1 MKTINLNRNQFTG
14 TGMGYV
20 IQKIGEH
27 KNDNN
32 IQMEVLDL
40 SECNLN
46 DDALETLSPI
56 VDVVKELSLNDNQ
69 FTRLHY
75 NYLYLKYCNIP
86 AKT

>member
-1 MKTINLNRNQFTG
+1 
-14 TGMGYV
+14 MGYV